1 MITAALA
8 VLKTDEQRNV
18 ISDFYQ
24 MYKNRFYDI
33 AYEHLHNPQDS
44 EEAIQ
49 EAFLRITVNPD
60 KFFSLSGDERIY
72 LVSAIIRNT
81 SIDMY
86 NKKTKHQQE
95 ELPEDLIYRSD
106 PEFLE
111 NSLLEKISHEELID
125 FINDLPE
132 LQRNVLILT
141 CLSELS
147 ISETA
152 EALGVSKAVVNQ
164 RLYLARRS
172 IRSFIERK
180 RHE

>member
-8 VLKTDEQRNV
+8 VLQTDEQRTI

-24 MYKNRFYDI
+24 KNKNRFYAI

-95 ELPEDLIYRSD
+95 ELPEDLLYQSD

-111 NSLLEKISHEELID
+111 NSLLEKISHKELLD
-125 FINDLPE
+125 FINGLPE

-152 EALGVSKAVVNQ
+152 EALRVSKTVVNQ
-164 RLYLARRS
+164 RLYLARKS

>member
-8 VLKTDEQRNV
+8 ILQTDEQRTI

-24 MYKNRFYDI
+24 KNKNRFYAI
-33 AYEHLHNPQDS
+33 AYEHLHDPQDS

-49 EAFLRITVNPD
+49 ETFFRIAVDPD
-60 KFFSLSGDERIY
+60 KFFSLSGDGRIY
-72 LVSAIIRNT
+72 FVSAIIRNV

-86 NKKTKHQQE
+86 NKKTKHQLE

-111 NSLLEKISHEELID
+111 NSLLEKISHEELLD

-152 EALGVSKAVVNQ
+152 ETLGVSKTVVNQ
-164 RLYLARRS
+164 RLYLARKS

>member
-24 MYKNRFYDI
+24 MYKNRFYAI

-49 EAFLRITVNPD
+49 EAFLRITVKTD
-60 KFFSLSGDERIY
+60 KFFSLS
-72 LVSAIIRNT
+72 

-95 ELPEDLIYRSD
+95 ELPEDLIYQSD

-111 NSLLEKISHEELID
+111 NSLLEKISHEELLD
-125 FINDLPE
+125 FINGLPE

>member
-8 VLKTDEQRNV
+8 VLKTDEQRNI

-24 MYKNRFYDI
+24 MYKNRFYAI
-33 AYEHLHNPQDS
+33 AYEHLHNLQDS

-49 EAFLRITVNPD
+49 EAFLRIAVDPD
-60 KFFSLSGDERIY
+60 KFISLSGDERIY
-72 LVSAIIRNT
+72 FVSAIIRNV

-86 NKKTKHQQE
+86 NKKAKLQLE

-111 NSLLEKISHEELID
+111 NSLLEEISHEELID

-132 LQRNVLILT
+132 LQHNVLILT

-164 RLYLARRS
+164 RLYLARKS

>member
-8 VLKTDEQRNV
+8 ILQTDEQRTI

-24 MYKNRFYDI
+24 KNKNRFYAI
-33 AYEHLHNPQDS
+33 AYEHLHDPQDS

-49 EAFLRITVNPD
+49 ETFLRIAVDPD
-60 KFFSLSGDERIY
+60 KFFSLSGDGRIY
-72 LVSAIIRNT
+72 FVSAIIRNV

-86 NKKTKHQQE
+86 NKKTKHQLE
-95 ELPEDLIYRSD
+95 ELPENLIYRSD

-111 NSLLEKISHEELID
+111 NSLLEKISHEELLD

-152 EALGVSKAVVNQ
+152 ETLGVSKAVVNQ
-164 RLYLARRS
+164 RLYIARKS

>member
-8 VLKTDEQRNV
+8 VLQTDEQRTI

-24 MYKNRFYDI
+24 KNKNRFYAI

-49 EAFLRITVNPD
+49 EAFLRIAVDPD
-60 KFFSLSGDERIY
+60 KFFSLSGDGRIY
-72 LVSAIIRNT
+72 FVSAIIRNV
-81 SIDMY
+81 SVDMY
-86 NKKTKHQQE
+86 NRKNRYQLE
-95 ELPEDLIYRSD
+95 ELPEDLIYQSD
-106 PEFLE
+106 SDFLE
-111 NSLLEKISHEELID
+111 NSLLEKISHKELLD
-125 FINDLPE
+125 FINDLPG
-132 LQRNVLILT
+132 LQRNVLILI
-141 CLSELS
+141 CLSEFS

-152 EALGVSKAVVNQ
+152 EALGASKTVVNQ
-164 RLYLARRS
+164 RLYLARKS

>member
-24 MYKNRFYDI
+24 MYKNRFYAI

-95 ELPEDLIYRSD
+95 ELPEDLIYQSD

-111 NSLLEKISHEELID
+111 NSLLEKFSHEELLGQHRT
-125 FINDLPE
+125 INASLP
-132 LQRNVLILT
+132 
-141 CLSELS
+141 
-147 ISETA
+147 
-152 EALGVSKAVVNQ
+152 
-164 RLYLARRS
+164 
-172 IRSFIERK
+172 
-180 RHE
+180 